1 MGHGAVSAYK
11 LPVEEDSNISITVE
25 GHRLFS
31 VRLLGKETKID
42 HNEITIDVE
51 VTNELHV
58 VSINLY
64 LLHWPEMP
72 EECLT
77 SR

>member
-1 MGHGAVSAYK
+1 MPYK
-11 LPVEEDSNISITVE
+11 LPVGEDFNISIAVE

-31 VRLLGKETKID
+31 IRLLGKETKID

-64 LLHWPEMP
+64 LLHWPERP
-72 EECLT
+72 YKCLT

>member
-1 MGHGAVSAYK
+1 MPCK
-11 LPVEEDSNISITVE
+11 LLVKVDFNISITAE

-31 VRLLGKETKID
+31 IRLLGKETKID

-64 LLHWPEMP
+64 LLHWPERSD
-72 EECLT
+72 ECLT

>member
-1 MGHGAVSAYK
+1 MPYK
-11 LPVEEDSNISITVE
+11 LLVRVDFNISITAE
-25 GHRLFS
+25 GHGLFS
-31 VRLLGKETKID
+31 IRLLGKETKID

-58 VSINLY
+58 VGINLY
-64 LLHWPEMP
+64 LIHWPERSD
-72 EECLT
+72 ECLT